1 MNSPRSRSIRT
12 PQQARSRRTLERV
25 HQAALECFETQG
37 FDATTTAMIAARA
50 GIAVGTVYSYF
61 TDKREILLEL
71 IDTRIAERTSFV
83 IGELD
88 PGRWGNRTPREVVH
102 SLMEALFHTALIQ
115 PGVQRIMWERYFK
128 DPEFQQRM
136 AGMREQIRL
145 AVSGFLALLERGDL
159 LAPIDREMA
168 SYVIVNAVQWNST
181 MAFTENTPQERD
193 AVAHAMTQMVERYVF
208 RDGAGHGAPLAPL
221 SIDA

>member
-1 MNSPRSRSIRT
+1 MAPPRSRTIRK

-25 HQAALECFETQG
+25 FQAALECFETHG

-61 TDKREILLEL
+61 PDKREILLEL
-71 IDTRIAERTSFV
+71 IDTRIAQRAHFG
-83 IGELD
+83 IAELD
-88 PGRWGNRTPREVVH
+88 PSNWGDRTPREVAH
-102 SLMEALFHTALIQ
+102 SLIETFIRTAVIQ

-128 DPEFQQRM
+128 DPEMQRRM
-136 AGMREQIRL
+136 AAMREQTRA
-145 AVSGFLALLERGDL
+145 AVSCFLELLDKRGQ

-181 MAFTENTPQERD
+181 MAHTEGTPEHRA
-193 AVAHAMTQMVERYVF
+193 AVARAMSQMVERYLF
-208 RDGAGHGAPLAPL
+208 LDAP
-221 SIDA
+221 